1 MGDVRENGEGT
12 REETGASA
20 ETESKAET
28 ESREETEARAETGSK
43 AENESGAETKEELL
57 RKLADACF
65 KEEDGKKHRGIAS
78 VLRRTVSCALCGG
91 QCPGRGAADA

>member
-43 AENESGAETKEELL
+43 AENEKNCCGNWRTL
-57 RKLADACF
+57 RQRLGRRRRSD
-65 KEEDGKKHRGIAS
+65 S
-78 VLRRTVSCALCGG
+78 V
-91 QCPGRGAADA
+91 